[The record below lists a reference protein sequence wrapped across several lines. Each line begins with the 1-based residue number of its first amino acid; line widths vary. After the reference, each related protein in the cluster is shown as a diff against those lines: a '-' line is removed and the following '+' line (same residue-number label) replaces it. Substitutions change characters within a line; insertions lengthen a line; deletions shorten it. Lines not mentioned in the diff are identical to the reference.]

1 MQRFTKNQK
10 DKFEKIE
17 ADLLRQG
24 LGEDL
29 VYCQCGNG
37 MFLEESAPDFN

>member
-1 MQRFTKNQK
+1 MQQFNEAQK
-10 DKFEKIE
+10 KKFEKIE
-17 ADLLRQG
+17 EDLLKKG

-37 MFLEESAPDFN
+37 MFLEES